1 MRPLLIGFFV
11 CINIHLG
18 YAQWTEQDSIW
29 LKDVLAGKDSIKLN
43 PEFQKA
49 IQSGSFLNPEPGKPM
64 GKPQLAAPSNIPITK
79 DFSEYIQQDDTTH
92 RKVALKDLPPS
103 VFWRHNP
110 PYKKILPVYQSILDE
125 LKRTPSSGRTSL
137 ATFDLG
143 RMTSRKTYVHKR
155 NAKRNGTWQNYG
167 NLPTPDVISKRK
179 KFERQ
184 QAEAAKKGLLID
196 DATTN
201 RLAYGPSSTYG
212 GSPVSYLWYRR
223 HQNLVPHPAT

>member
-29 LKDVLAGKDSIKLN
+29 LQNVLAGKDSIKLS
-43 PEFQKA
+43 PEFEKA
-49 IQSGSFLNPEPGKPM
+49 IQSGSFLNPGTPM
-64 GKPQLAAPSNIPITK
+64 GKPQLAAPSDIPITK
-79 DFSEYIQQDDTTH
+79 DFSEYIQQDDTT
-92 RKVALKDLPPS
+92 RRRVALKDLPPS

-125 LKRTPSSGRTSL
+125 LNRNPSRGSKTSI

-143 RMTSRKTYVHKR
+143 RMTSRKTYIHSR
-155 NAKRNGTWQNYG
+155 NAKRDGTWKNYN
-167 NLPTPDVISKRK
+167 NLPTPDVISKKK

-184 QAEAAKKGLLID
+184 QTEAARKDSSLMIQPPID
-196 DATTN
+196 
-201 RLAYGPSSTYG
+201 
-212 GSPVSYLWYRR
+212 
-223 HQNLVPHPAT
+223 

>member
-155 NAKRNGTWQNYG
+155 NAKRNGTFPACGWSCDRHLSAGSGTADRKEGVQHGKTDEHSGSWNRG
-167 NLPTPDVISKRK
+167 KLQLHQMSGLRKRDQSVRR
-179 KFERQ
+179 E
-184 QAEAAKKGLLID
+184 
-196 DATTN
+196 
-201 RLAYGPSSTYG
+201 
-212 GSPVSYLWYRR
+212 SY
-223 HQNLVPHPAT
+223 

>member
-184 QAEAAKKGLLID
+184 QAEA
-196 DATTN
+196 TTN

>member
-103 VFWRHNP
+103 E
-110 PYKKILPVYQSILDE
+110 KDSIQWSYL
-125 LKRTPSSGRTSL
+125 TSYL
-137 ATFDLG
+137 
-143 RMTSRKTYVHKR
+143 RSRK
-155 NAKRNGTWQNYG
+155 NDQPENIC
-167 NLPTPDVISKRK
+167 P
-179 KFERQ
+179 
-184 QAEAAKKGLLID
+184 
-196 DATTN
+196 
-201 RLAYGPSSTYG
+201 
-212 GSPVSYLWYRR
+212 
-223 HQNLVPHPAT
+223 

>member
-18 YAQWTEQDSIW
+18 YAQWTEQNSIW

-155 NAKRNGTWQNYG
+155 TQNATELGKTTATSLPRMSSLKKRNSKDNRQR
-167 NLPTPDVISKRK
+167 PQKRTP
-179 KFERQ
+179 
-184 QAEAAKKGLLID
+184 
-196 DATTN
+196 
-201 RLAYGPSSTYG
+201 
-212 GSPVSYLWYRR
+212 
-223 HQNLVPHPAT
+223 H

>member
-184 QAEAAKKGLLID
+184 QAERRKKGLLID
-196 DATTN
+196 DPTTN